1 MSNSTMVV
9 PLKYKL
15 EEAGI
20 DQAFKAYTRR
30 LKYGNNAVLLN
41 SETNSRRYR
50 IACDLPQWLK
60 KIIKVENFMI
70 EEQINIMKDKRM
82 FTAVSQHTLPV
93 VKANFVCTVS
103 FLEDEGKSTVVFG
116 NVRIKN
122 IPTALKTLANKKI
135 VKWIEKNFMRDRKQ
149 EANYIHET

>member
-15 EEAGI
+15 EHAGI

-30 LKYGNNAVLLN
+30 LKYGNAVLIN
-41 SETNSRRYR
+41 FETNSRRYR
-50 IACDLPQWLK
+50 VACNLPEWLK
-60 KIIKVENFMI
+60 KIIKLENFMI

-82 FTAVSQHTLPV
+82 FTVVSQHTLPV
-93 VKANFVCTVS
+93 VKANFVSTVS
-103 FLEDEGKSTVVFG
+103 FLEDESKSTVVFG

-122 IPTALKTLANKKI
+122 IPTALKTLANQKM
-135 VKWIEKNFMRDRKQ
+135 VKWIETNFMRDRKQ